1 MDQETREAFANL
13 SAALA
18 VMARRQTEHGE
29 ALAGIVRLL
38 TDEQGKRQGGSAQ
51 ELVAQL
57 LAAIQGQGAAVA
69 GYLKD
74 IRAELA
80 EARRD
85 LPLEVVQ
92 AIDDNLGPSASAA
105 ARG

>member
-29 ALAGIVRLL
+29 VLAGIVRLL
-38 TDEQGKRQGGSAQ
+38 TDEQGKKPGGSAQ

-57 LAAIQGQGAAVA
+57 LAAIQGQGAAVT

-74 IRAELA
+74 IRAELV
-80 EARRD
+80 EARRN

-92 AIDDNLGPSASAA
+92 AIDDHLGPLPKAA
-105 ARG
+105 TRG

>member
-29 ALAGIVRLL
+29 VLAGMVRLL
-38 TDEQGKRQGGSAQ
+38 TDEQGKKQGGSAQ

-57 LAAIQGQGAAVA
+57 LAAIQGQGAAVT

-80 EARRD
+80 EARRE

-92 AIDDNLGPSASAA
+92 AIDDNLGPSAIAA